1 MHHPPPPPPSPSEP
15 YGHIPL
21 PSVPQWP
28 PGWDAFARNDQN
40 EWCEEVFPGPAC
52 MCAQSVYMCV
62 CMCKCVFS
70 REEQFGQGVCV
81 CEWERDRPECIR
93 GRLGVG

>member
-1 MHHPPPPPPSPSEP
+1 MYHPPPLLPVHLSPMAISP
-15 YGHIPL
+15 CPQSPNGPQAGMPL
-21 PSVPQWP
+21 QEMTRMNGVKRSSQ
-28 PGWDAFARNDQN
+28 
-40 EWCEEVFPGPAC
+40 
-52 MCAQSVYMCV
+52 AQPVYVHRVCI

-70 REEQFGQGVCV
+70 REEQFGQGV